1 MGATKKAKDTL
12 PKIRKNKKSKVEFIS
27 EEEYLKNE
35 LVAET
40 KSEYHA
46 GKVVA
51 MAGAT
56 YNHNLIVA
64 KIARHL
70 GNCMEDKGCEVVH
83 NDMLVYLEE
92 CKKYV
97 YPDVVVICEEPIFAK
112 KQKGRSEAIT
122 NPQIII
128 EVLSDST
135 AEYDMGEKMKCYLKL
150 KSLNQYVIVSSERK
164 LVITYTKDENNDF
177 KVKTYSENDNVLIGE
192 CEIPMEKIY
201 HKIGFDIVK

>member
-1 MGATKKAKDTL
+1 MATTKKAKDKL
-12 PKIRKNKKSKVEFIS
+12 PKIRKNKEKFIT

-35 LVAET
+35 WVAET

-46 GKVVA
+46 GKVLA

-56 YNHNLIVA
+56 LVHNQITSNLV
-64 KIARHL
+64 RHI
-70 GNCMEDKGCEVVH
+70 GNCLEDKDCSVLG

-112 KQKGRSEAIT
+112 KAKGRSEAIN
-122 NPQIII
+122 NPQIIV

-150 KSLNQYVIVSSERK
+150 KSLNQYIIVSSERK
-164 LVITYTKDENNDF
+164 LIITYTKDKNNDF
-177 KVKTYSENDNVLIGE
+177 KVKTYSENEDILVGE

-201 HKIGFDIVK
+201 HKIGFDVENDGK